1 MRRNRGKAMRIDAGI
16 SLGFSPEVKRLL
28 YEFPKWK

>member
-1 MRRNRGKAMRIDAGI
+1 MKIDTGI
-16 SLGFSPEVKRLL
+16 SLGFSPGFSPEVKRLL